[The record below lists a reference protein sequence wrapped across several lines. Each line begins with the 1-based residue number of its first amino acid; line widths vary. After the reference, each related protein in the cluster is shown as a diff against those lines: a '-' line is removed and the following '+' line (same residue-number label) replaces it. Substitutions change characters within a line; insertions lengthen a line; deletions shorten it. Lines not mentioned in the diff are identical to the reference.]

1 MVMKDQLYYTWLQR
15 EVILDYAYDKK
26 NRTMAIANSHLEIA
40 KLLLTEKVEEKIIP
54 RILEERPF
62 MWKP

>member
-1 MVMKDQLYYTWLQR
+1 MKDQLYYTWLQR

-26 NRTMAIANSHLEIA
+26 NLIMAIANSHLEIA
-40 KLLLTEKVEEKIIP
+40 KLFLTEKVEEKIIP